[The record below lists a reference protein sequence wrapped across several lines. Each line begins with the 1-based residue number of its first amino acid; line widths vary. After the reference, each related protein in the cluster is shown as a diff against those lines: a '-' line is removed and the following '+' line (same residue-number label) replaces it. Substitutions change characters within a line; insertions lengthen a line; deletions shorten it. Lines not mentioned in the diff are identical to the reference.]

1 MKIKKDFLSLVFNI
15 LIIVFVL
22 IANGL
27 LSFIG
32 FDFSIEALKQT
43 AYWVKYISNGLSAVL
58 VYISVKNMSNQR
70 FLRDHNIVKEIEE
83 ISYNRKMVEDNQ
95 KTKEARAWVN
105 LYFNPKQ
112 RLVAYQRKIN
122 NKLNKLKLKK
132 PTLNGDRWYNKKVY
146 EIRNK
151 KYNREIEHQDYY
163 YKQLDYCNSYDEL
176 LEIIVSN
183 DKNKERYNELSQI
196 IKEKDF
202 HINNNKL
209 KYEEIEWSTLIT
221 SNYEEEYVGTPKLN
235 FNAKKENAKDIPKL
249 LFTMLLFNM
258 ILTSLQPFINGEK
271 LTLAIVLQSVL
282 FSIWL
287 LSFAIRAVGRSSKL
301 IKGKYY
307 KALKERNRV
316 FAELVKDINVF
327 EIEFIEEEGDN

>member
-32 FDFSIEALKQT
+32 FDFSTEALKQT

-58 VYISVKNMSNQR
+58 VYVSVVNMSTQR
-70 FLRDHNIVKEIEE
+70 FLRSENIVDEITE
-83 ISYNRKMVEDNQ
+83 ISNNRKMVEDNQ

-105 LYFNPKQ
+105 SYFNPKQ
-112 RLVAYQRKIN
+112 RLEAYKAKIN
-122 NKLNKLKLKK
+122 KSLNRLKLTK
-132 PTLNGDRWYNKKVY
+132 PSLNGNRWYNKKLY
-146 EIRNK
+146 NIRNK
-151 KYNREIEHQDYY
+151 RYLKEVGLQEYY
-163 YKQLDYCNSYDEL
+163 YEQLDYCSSYDEL
-176 LEIIVSN
+176 LEMIVS
-183 DKNKERYNELSQI
+183 DQKNKDKYSELSAKV
-196 IKEKDF
+196 KEKDF

-209 KYEEIEWSTLIT
+209 NYESIEWSTLIT
-221 SNYEEEYVGTPKLN
+221 SNYEEEYVGKPKLN

-249 LFTMLLFNM
+249 LTTMLAFNM

-271 LTLAIVLQSVL
+271 LSLAIILQSVL

-287 LSFAIRAVGRSSKL
+287 LSFAIKAVGKSSKL